1 MAIVN
6 NPHEPI
12 RDRLYSD
19 ELKDFINRLLT
30 KDPEQWPSIQEL
42 VKVQIIQNAIHTLPT
57 EYGGKLFFELRKSMI
72 YKDIAVKKDKASLLV
87 NVPLAIS
94 KFIELPS
101 GISMIDFPESIDP
114 VWFVYLWGD
123 RLYTETN
130 YTLYVYSLTNLSSPS
145 ASYTLGYNEN
155 VYSALI
161 TNNRLYVG
169 GTKKLHIFEVTSS
182 PTEPLIPITKIPT

>member
-12 RDRLYSD
+12 LDKLYSD
-19 ELKDFINRLLT
+19 ELKDFINSLLI

-42 VKVQIIQNAIHTLPT
+42 VKVPIIQNAVHTLPT
-57 EYGGKLFFELRKSMI
+57 EYGGKLFSELRKSII
-72 YKDIAVKKDKASLLV
+72 YKEIAVKNDKASLLV
-87 NVPLAIS
+87 HFPFAIS

-114 VWFVYLWGD
+114 VWFVYLWKD

-130 YTLYVYSLTNLSSPS
+130 
-145 ASYTLGYNEN
+145 
-155 VYSALI
+155 
-161 TNNRLYVG
+161 
-169 GTKKLHIFEVTSS
+169 
-182 PTEPLIPITKIPT
+182 